1 MRDVKPGTEHLHERL
16 RKVHQE
22 LANTMIER
30 RLCAARLMV
39 YETEVAELQQA
50 EAALHRA
57 IDGASQPGDNS
68 AKRAAPRAR
77 RRG

>member
-1 MRDVKPGTEHLHERL
+1 MKDVTPGTEHLHERL

-30 RLCAARLMV
+30 RLCEARLML

-50 EAALHRA
+50 EAALRRA
-57 IDGASQPGDNS
+57 IDGAAQPGES
-68 AKRAAPRAR
+68 SMKEAAPRAR
-77 RRG
+77 RCR